1 MSTPF
6 DFEHAPGHLVRRA
19 HQLAV
24 ALFMEETA
32 AFEVTP
38 VQFAILNALIDIPGE
53 DQVTLAARVA
63 FDAATS
69 GSVIGRLEARGWI
82 RREVDP
88 KDKRRKLLWV
98 TAEGERAVARMKSGV
113 ARVQQRL
120 MAPLSEPEQAQLVD
134 LLARLVAGHDAAAPP
149 RSARRAAP
157 NKTGPAGAGGAHPTR
172 KGGGGAAQGV
182 THPAQPPWPFMR
194 RNEIWLTLR

>member
-1 MSTPF
+1 MKKMSAPF
-6 DFEHAPGHLVRRA
+6 DFEHAPGHLIRRA

-32 AFEVTP
+32 AYDVTP

-69 GSVIGRLEARGWI
+69 GSVIGRLEAKGWI

-88 KDKRRKLLWV
+88 MDKRRKLLWV
-98 TAEGERAVARMKSGV
+98 TAEGEQAVAQMKPGV
-113 ARVQQRL
+113 AQVQQRL
-120 MAPLSEPEQAQLVD
+120 LAPLNTAERAALVD
-134 LLARLVAGHDAAAPP
+134 LLERLVAAHEAP
-149 RSARRAAP
+149 AE
-157 NKTGPAGAGGAHPTR
+157 
-172 KGGGGAAQGV
+172 
-182 THPAQPPWPFMR
+182 QPP
-194 RNEIWLTLR
+194 TA